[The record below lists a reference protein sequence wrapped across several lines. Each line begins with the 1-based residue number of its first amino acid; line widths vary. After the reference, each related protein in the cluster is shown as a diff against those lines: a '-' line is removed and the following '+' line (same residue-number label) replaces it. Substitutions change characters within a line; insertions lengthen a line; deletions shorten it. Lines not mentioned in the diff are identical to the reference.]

1 MRVELGPVLRHQD
14 REVGP
19 LGIEWSGLDCSPT
32 STSISV
38 WPVGSRNQ
46 NSGGTGSPIRETSA
60 STSTPSAFS
69 CACVASMSV
78 VVSVMPVWA
87 GTTSPPSGGGGASA
101 MPVPPSG
108 G

>member
-1 MRVELGPVLRHQD
+1 M
-14 REVGP
+14 
-19 LGIEWSGLDCSPT
+19 
-32 STSISV
+32 
-38 WPVGSRNQ
+38 
-46 NSGGTGSPIRETSA
+46 RETSA

-78 VVSVMPVWA
+78 VDSVMPVTI
-87 GTTSPPSGGGGASA
+87 GTTSPLPGGGGASA